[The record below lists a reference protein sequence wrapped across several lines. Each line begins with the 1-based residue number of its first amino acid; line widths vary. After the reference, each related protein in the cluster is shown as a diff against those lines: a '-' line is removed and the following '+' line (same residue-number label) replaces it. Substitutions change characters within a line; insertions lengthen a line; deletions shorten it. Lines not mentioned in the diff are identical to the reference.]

1 MRRAKKRVEQSE
13 VRVEKTRRNIVK
25 TVERRPNFEVPRVFM
40 ALISTFLRRIII
52 FFFILRRVFD
62 ARVENF
68 SKFALR
74 RKKRVEKRVR
84 RTSAKN
90 AS

>member
-25 TVERRPNFEVPRVFM
+25 TVKTRRNFTMPRVFR
-40 ALISTFLRRIII
+40 AIISTFLRRIII
-52 FFFILRRVFD
+52 FFYILRRVFD

-68 SKFALR
+68 PKFALR
-74 RKKRVEKRVR
+74 RKKSRRKRVR
-84 RTSAKN
+84 RASAQN